1 MDNKN
6 TKSGLLS
13 LIFSMFIF
21 GTIGVFVKFLP
32 FSSGVIATFRGYTGF
47 LFIALFMLITRQK
60 PDLTAIKKNFIILL
74 VSGALIGFNWIL
86 LFEAY
91 NYTTIANAT
100 LCYYFQPVFVLLL
113 SPFLLKEKF
122 TLKKLL
128 CVILSLCGM
137 VFISMPIDKSFFSST
152 QARGIFLGLSAA
164 LLYALVII
172 LNKKLKDIGPFET
185 TSLQLLFAA
194 ISVTPYTLLNKSDSN
209 LQITITSIILL
220 LCVGIIH
227 TGFAYTLYFSSLKK
241 VAASTASI
249 FSYTDPCIAI
259 ILSSLIFR
267 EPFTLYSLS
276 GTVLILGSALYCSI
290 EKKNK

>member
-1 MDNKN
+1 MDSKN

-21 GTIGVFVKFLP
+21 GTIGIFVRFIP
-32 FSSGVIATFRGYTGF
+32 FSSGFIATFRGYTGF
-47 LFIALFMLITRQK
+47 LFIALFMLITKQK
-60 PDLTAIKKNFIILL
+60 PDFSAIKKNFIILL
-74 VSGALIGFNWIL
+74 VSGAFIGFNWIL

-152 QARGIFLGLSAA
+152 QAKGIFLGLCAA
-164 LLYALVII
+164 LLYALELI
-172 LNKKLKDIGPFET
+172 LNKKLKNIGPFET
-185 TSLQLLFAA
+185 TALQLVFAA
-194 ISVTPYTLLNKSDSN
+194 ISVTPYTLLNKGNSDIK
-209 LQITITSIILL
+209 ITLTSIVLL
-220 LCVGIIH
+220 LCLGIIH
-227 TGFAYTLYFSSLKK
+227 TGFAYTLYFGSIKK

-249 FSYTDPCIAI
+249 FGYIDPCIAI
-259 ILSSLIFR
+259 ILSSLIFK

-290 EKKNK
+290 EKKE